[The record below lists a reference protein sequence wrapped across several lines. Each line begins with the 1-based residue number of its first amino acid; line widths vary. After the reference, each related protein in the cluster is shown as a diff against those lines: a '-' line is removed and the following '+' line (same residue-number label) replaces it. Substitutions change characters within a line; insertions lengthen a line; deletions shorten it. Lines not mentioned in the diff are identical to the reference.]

1 MSAITKIWLGAK
13 PRFRIS
19 VRLETAVAVAVFLI
33 VLYLVAVPLAAL
45 GFSSIRD
52 TTTKLPFENTTFTL
66 ANYVAVVTSR
76 STYRLLTT
84 TLAYSACSLTIAV
97 VLGSVFAWFLNR
109 VAVPMRSLLILCV
122 LAALATPPITDAVAW
137 SLLASPSIGLLNAI
151 LHRITGTSGSG
162 PLNIYSVLGIAFVTG
177 MKSVPFVFLL
187 LSGPVSRLDPSLEE
201 AAYTNGGTPWQTLR
215 RVTVPLLRPAIL
227 AAVILL
233 TIVTLESFEIPA
245 VLGFPARIFVFA
257 TLIYN
262 ASHPAIGLPNYGLI
276 SAYAGVFLLVA
287 GALLLL
293 YDRATKSAGR
303 FAVITG
309 KAYRPRQSHLGP
321 ATYALV
327 ALVLLYFLLAVVLP
341 FLSLIWTSLG
351 LSYRTAEVG
360 SLRLANLA
368 GFQGLLASSD
378 LPQAVINT
386 ALVCLVSATFTM
398 TLAAGAAWLGVRHR
412 GFLAKAPDRLTLLV
426 VAAPGIVVALALMF
440 FYAWLPVPVYG
451 TVWIIVIALSTRSLA
466 YCTRL
471 MSSAYIQIH
480 QELEEA
486 AALSGAGFGSTV
498 RRVILPL
505 VWPSVS
511 GGWLW
516 VFVQALR
523 DSTLALMLFTVTN
536 ETLSVRLWALWFNEG
551 EPAEAAALAVCLA
564 VVSYV
569 LSIGII
575 RVTMQPAAV

>member
-1 MSAITKIWLGAK
+1 MGARS
-13 PRFRIS
+13 RFRIS
-19 VRLETAVAVAVFLI
+19 LRSEAVVGTAVFVI

-52 TTTKLPFENTTFTL
+52 TATKLPFENTSFTL
-66 ANYVAVVTSR
+66 GNYVTVVTSR
-76 STYRLLTT
+76 STYTLLTT
-84 TLAYSACSLTIAV
+84 TLTYAACSLAIAL
-97 VLGSVFAWFLNR
+97 VLGSIFAWFLNR
-109 VAVPMRSLLILCV
+109 VAVPMRSLLTLCV

-137 SLLASPSIGLLNAI
+137 SLLASPSIGLLNAV

-177 MKSVPFVFLL
+177 LKSVPFVFLL
-187 LSGPVSRLDPSLEE
+187 VSGPVSRLDPSLEE
-201 AAYTNGGTPWQTLR
+201 AASTSGATPWQTLR
-215 RVTVPLLRPAIL
+215 RVTVPLLRPALL

-233 TIVTLESFEIPA
+233 AIITLESFEIPA
-245 VLGFPARIFVFA
+245 VLGFPSRIFVFA

-276 SAYAGVFLLVA
+276 SAYAGVFLLIA
-287 GALLLL
+287 GALLVL

-321 ATYALV
+321 VTYALV

-341 FLSLIWTSLG
+341 FLSLAWTSLG
-351 LSYRTAEVG
+351 LSYRPAEVG
-360 SLRLANLA
+360 SLRSADLAA
-368 GFQGLLASSD
+368 FRSLLASND
-378 LPQAVINT
+378 LAQAVINT
-386 ALVCLVSATFTM
+386 ALVCVASATFTM
-398 TLAAGAAWLGVRHR
+398 TLASGAAWLAIRHT

-426 VAAPGIVVALALMF
+426 VAAPGIVVALSLMF
-440 FYAWLPVPVYG
+440 FYAWLPLPVYG
-451 TVWIIVIALSTRSLA
+451 TIWIIVIALSTRSLA

-471 MSSAYIQIH
+471 MSAAYVQIH
-480 QELEEA
+480 RELEEA

-536 ETLSVRLWALWFNEG
+536 ETLSVRLWGLWFSEG

-564 VVSYV
+564 LVSYV